1 VRAALTGCLAGLL
14 CICALPGRAAE
25 VVSLD
30 VQRSGGRLQVRSE
43 MLIDAP
49 QPLVFAALS
58 DYERFAE
65 LSSRYRESRFAEPA
79 ADGTPRV
86 YTRMEGCVLFY
97 CQSISRHARLYTDSP
112 HTIRAEVEP
121 EQSDFDYGL
130 ENWQLA
136 TVATPAG
143 QRTQV
148 LYTHEFDPRFWVPP
162 VLGVWAI
169 KRALE
174 KDALKAATRIER
186 LALSEPR
193 QSAT

>member
-1 VRAALTGCLAGLL
+1 MKAGFTGWAALLL
-14 CICALPGRAAE
+14 CIAAPGRAAD

-49 QPLVFAALS
+49 QALVFRALS

-65 LSSRYRESRFAEPA
+65 LSARYRESRFAEPA

-97 CQSISRHARLYTDSP
+97 CKSVARYARLYTRSP
-112 HTIRAEVEP
+112 EMIRAEVEP
-121 EQSDFDYGL
+121 ELSDFDYGL
-130 ENWQLA
+130 ENWLLT
-136 TVATPAG
+136 TVTADAG
-143 QRTQV
+143 ERTRV
-148 LYTHEFDPRFWVPP
+148 VYTHEFDPRFWVPP
-162 VLGVWAI
+162 LLGVWAI
-169 KRALE
+169 KRSLK

-193 QSAT
+193 E

>member
-1 VRAALTGCLAGLL
+1 VAVLLAIRAAA
-14 CICALPGRAAE
+14 PQAAE

-30 VQRSGGRLQVRSE
+30 VQRSGARLQVRST

-49 QPLVFAALS
+49 QALVFRALS

-65 LSSRYRESRFAEPA
+65 LSARYRESRFAEPA

-86 YTRMEGCVLFY
+86 YTRMEGCILFY
-97 CQSISRHARLYTDSP
+97 CKSVARTARLYTDSP
-112 HTIRAEVEP
+112 QTIRAEVEP

-130 ENWQLA
+130 EIWLLT
-136 TVATPAG
+136 TVTTPAG
-143 QRTQV
+143 DRTQV
-148 LYTHEFDPRFWVPP
+148 VYTHEFDPRFWVPP

-169 KRALE
+169 KRSLTQ
-174 KDALKAATRIER
+174 DALKAATRIER

-193 QSAT
+193 D